1 MANYD
6 DKKPST
12 SEELLAKGRK
22 AFEKCNDAEAENRR
36 IALEDIKFSRL
47 NEQWPSEIAK
57 QREMSKRPCLT
68 INKMPAFIRQVV
80 NDSRQ
85 NKPAIKV
92 HPVDSGADVKTAD
105 VINGLI
111 RNIEYTSN
119 ADVAYDTAIE
129 SSVSGGFGYWR
140 VGMDYAFDDTF
151 DMDITIERVSNQF
164 SVYGDPNSTA
174 ADSSDWDVAFVVDR
188 VPKEEYKRKYKDAKN
203 ADGGAVCVDFDSD
216 AWSESDTWIN
226 DEGVLIA
233 EWWRR
238 EEVQTEIVKLSNGHT
253 YSADDL
259 AKNEDLQ
266 IGLEAGTLKVVAR
279 RMTKTHKV
287 TQTIMSGADVLE
299 VNDWPGRYIP
309 IIPVYGDE
317 IVVEGKRY
325 FRSLIHNA
333 KDAQRMFNYWRTTS
347 TELVALAP
355 RAPWIGRKGTFDSD
369 ASRWATANTE
379 NHSYLEYD
387 TESPQRQPLDSG
399 PAAGALQEALNASD
413 DMKAIIGIYDASL
426 GARSNETSGK
436 AIMARQREGDIA
448 TFHFIDN
455 LSRAIRHT
463 GRILIDLI
471 PKVYTAERMIRV
483 MGEDGTHRAV
493 TINSKQPQEQTGP
506 DGKPMVDDEG
516 NPILSV
522 FDLTS
527 GKYDLTVSSGP
538 SFTSRREEAAMQMTE
553 FVRAFPAA
561 APVIGDLL
569 AKNLDW
575 PGADEMARR
584 LEKLN
589 PVNQPQIPPEMQ
601 QQMEQTQEQLGQLQQ
616 ENQQLKADQQAQ
628 MAKMQSDAEL
638 KIRQQDL
645 DYQIELRKLEQQKQ
659 IEALKN
665 DGVEV
670 EGENGEK
677 VVKAKSEVATDGI
690 MQGLTMLGQLISE
703 TAAQTNALIAA
714 PTELVRDQ
722 SGRPVGARK
731 VMN

>member
-80 NDSRQ
+80 NDARQ
-85 NKPAIKV
+85 NKPSIKV
-92 HPVDSGADVKTAD
+92 HPVDSNADVKTAD

-188 VPKEEYKRKYKDAKN
+188 LPKEEFKRKYKKQKN
-203 ADGGAVCVDFDSD
+203 VDGDYVCVDFDSD

-253 YSADDL
+253 YKA
-259 AKNEDLQ
+259 EDLENDPDLQ
-266 IGLEAGTLKVVAR
+266 VGLEAGVLEVVAR
-279 RMTKTHKV
+279 RVSKSYKV
-287 TQTIMSGADVLE
+287 TQTILTGADVIE
-299 VNDWPGRYIP
+299 VNEWPGRYIP
-309 IIPVYGDE
+309 IVPVYGDE

-369 ASRWATANTE
+369 AGRWATANTE

-387 TESPQRQPLDSG
+387 TEPPQRQPLDSG

-413 DMKAIIGIYDASL
+413 DMKAIVGIYDASL
-426 GARSNETSGK
+426 GARSNETSGR
-436 AIMARQREGDIA
+436 AIMARQREGDVA

-471 PKVYTAERMIRV
+471 PKVYTTERVIRV
-483 MGEDGTHRAV
+483 MGEDGTQSAV
-493 TINSKQPQEQTGP
+493 KVNTQAPEPQTGP
-506 DGKPMVDDEG
+506 DGQPVRDEEG
-516 NPILSV
+516 EIILAMH
-522 FDLTS
+522 DLTA
-527 GKYDLTVSSGP
+527 GKYDLTVTSGP
-538 SFTSRREEAAMQMTE
+538 SFTTRREEAAAQMTE
-553 FVRAFPAA
+553 LVRAFPQA
-561 APVIGDLL
+561 APFIADLM
-569 AKNLDW
+569 AKNFDW
-575 PGADEMARR
+575 PGADEIAKRFEAM
-584 LEKLN
+584 N
-589 PVNQPQIPPEMQ
+589 PANQQKGLPPEV
-601 QQMEQTQEQLGQLQQ
+601 QQMIEQGQQAIQKLTQEV
-616 ENQQLKADQQAQ
+616 EALKADKSIDQFNAETDRMRVVGDLQNDR
-628 MAKMQSDAEL
+628 AKIEMDAET
-638 KIRQQDL
+638 KVAGHVITAQQRAS
-645 DYQIELRKLEQQKQ
+645 Q
-659 IEALKN
+659 
-665 DGVEV
+665 
-670 EGENGEK
+670 
-677 VVKAKSEVATDGI
+677 
-690 MQGLTMLGQLISE
+690 
-703 TAAQTNALIAA
+703 AAQKD
-714 PTELVRDQ
+714 PTRQ
-722 SGRPVGARK
+722 G
-731 VMN
+731 

>member
-164 SVYGDPNSTA
+164 SVYGDPNSTS

-188 VPKEEYKRKYKDAKN
+188 MPKEEYKRKYKGAKN
-203 ADGGAVCVDFDSD
+203 TDGEAVCVDFDSD

-238 EEVQTEIVKLSNGHT
+238 EEVQTEIAKLSNGHT

-259 AKNEDLQ
+259 AKNADLQ
-266 IGLEAGTLKVVAR
+266 VGLEAGTLEIVAR
-279 RMTKTHKV
+279 RVTKTHKV

-299 VNDWPGRYIP
+299 INEWPGRYIP

-379 NHSYLEYD
+379 NHSYLEFD
-387 TESPQRQPLDSG
+387 GEAPQRQPLDSG

-471 PKVYTAERMIRV
+471 PKVYTEERMIRV
-483 MGEDGTHRAV
+483 MGEDGTQRAV
-493 TINSKQPQEQTGP
+493 TINSQEPQAQLGP
-506 DGKPMVDDEG
+506 DGKPILDDEG
-516 NPILSV
+516 NPLLAV
-522 FDLTS
+522 YDLTS
-527 GKYDLTVSSGP
+527 GKYDLTVTSGP
-538 SFTSRREEAAMQMTE
+538 SFTTRREEAAMQMTE

-575 PGADEMARR
+575 PGADEIAKR
-584 LEKLN
+584 LEKIN
-589 PVNQPQIPPEMQ
+589 PTNQPQIPPEL
-601 QQMEQTQEQLGQLQQ
+601 QEQIEQGQEELQRLQQ
-616 ENQQLKADQQAQ
+616 ENEQLKTSQQANI
-628 MAKMQSDAEL
+628 AKVQTDAEL

-703 TAAQTNALIAA
+703 TAAQTNALISA

-722 SGRPVGARK
+722 NGRPVGARK